1 MFTSEKY
8 EFTHFICKLKG
19 FNMIVNLCNEDS
31 IIKLKLNIHVL
42 EVQLNMKLQW
52 NLMIFN
58 K

>member
-42 EVQLNMKLQW
+42 EVQLNMKLQ
-52 NLMIFN
+52 
-58 K
+58 